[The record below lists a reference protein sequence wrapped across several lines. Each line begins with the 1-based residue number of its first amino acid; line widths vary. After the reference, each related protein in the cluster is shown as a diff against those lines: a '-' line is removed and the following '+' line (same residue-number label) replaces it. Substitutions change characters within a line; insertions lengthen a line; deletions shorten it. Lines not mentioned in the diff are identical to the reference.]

1 MIYDVV
7 YRQHIFFLQLR
18 LNCMLPFYL
27 VVAFPSGF
35 PIMELHMNHFT
46 LSTRS
51 ICPADLIFFDFIPL
65 IVSQKKYKLLIS

>member
-1 MIYDVV
+1 
-7 YRQHIFFLQLR
+7 
-18 LNCMLPFYL
+18 MLPFYL